1 MSPAAT
7 TAMPGAPSGT
17 APAPAVA
24 VLRPR
29 PSQRVLKASALAIG
43 AANALR
49 HAVRGYRTP
58 RPRAAASPAEELAY
72 ARGVVERWTGPSG
85 IAFAGARVLEVGPG
99 FSLATGLLALA
110 HGAAAYR
117 AIDRFDVRMDGAH
130 DVHAQIARALQV
142 PGRERDLA
150 YGLVTFPDLPELPDG
165 AHDAIVSNATFEHVD
180 DVEATFR
187 ALRRAAAPGARMAHW
202 IDGRT
207 HTRPFNLRDPLSMY
221 RFAPRTYER
230 VLGFPGAPNRLLAD
244 DYVRAARAAGW
255 RDARIVPDLELDA
268 AYVDAVHP
276 HLARP
281 YRERPPQAFR
291 PLHYTLVAAA

>member
-1 MSPAAT
+1 MTAA
-7 TAMPGAPSGT
+7 A
-17 APAPAVA
+17 APATALHRPA
-24 VLRPR
+24 
-29 PSQRVLKASALAIG
+29 PSQRVVKASALAIG
-43 AANALR
+43 AANAAR

-110 HGAAAYR
+110 DGAASYR
-117 AIDRFDVRMDGAH
+117 AIDRFRVLMDGAAE
-130 DVHAQIARALQV
+130 VHADIAGTLGI
-142 PGRERDLA
+142 PGRERDLR
-150 YGLVTFPDLPELPDG
+150 YDLVTFPQLPELPGG

-180 DVEATFR
+180 DVEATYR
-187 ALRRAAAPGARMAHW
+187 ALRRAAAPGARMVHW

-221 RFAPRTYER
+221 RFAPRTYAR
-230 VLGFPGAPNRLLAD
+230 VLGFPGAPNRLLAED
-244 DYVRAARAAGW
+244 HVAAARAAGW
-255 RDARIVPDLELDA
+255 ASAAIVPDLELDT
-268 AYVDAVHP
+268 AYVNAVHP

-281 YRERPPQAFR
+281 YRERPAAAFR
-291 PLHYTLVAAA
+291 PLHYTLVATA